1 MRFMSDRVK
10 NKSWLKARIRER
22 NTVLTIGLDT
32 DVNRL
37 PNVVDRDA
45 LAFNKAIIDATRDQ
59 CVAYKP
65 NFAFYESMGVAGWDI
80 LRETIEYIGDTH
92 LIIADAKR
100 GDIGNTSSMY
110 ARAVFDD
117 LHCDAITVNPY
128 MGRDCV
134 SPFYR
139 DEKWVI
145 ILALTSNTGSQDF
158 QKLELPGGNPLYR
171 KVMEASS
178 TWGDDGN
185 TMFVLG
191 ATHPSEVDV
200 CRKAFPRHFFLIPGI
215 GAQGGDLEAICAAG
229 LNEDGG
235 LLINASRS
243 ILYASRDADFAE
255 KAHEEARAMNAIIH
269 PYLQKAIMA

>member
-1 MRFMSDRVK
+1 MPEWNKDRA
-10 NKSWLKARIRER
+10 WLRARILER
-22 NTVLTIGLDT
+22 KTVLTIGLDT
-32 DVNRL
+32 DPTKL
-37 PNVVDRDA
+37 PAVVHQDP

-65 NFAFYESMGVAGWDI
+65 NFAFYESMGVEGWNI
-80 LRETIEYIGDTH
+80 LRKTIEYIGHDH

-100 GDIGNTSSMY
+100 GDIGNTSAMY

-117 LHCDAITVNPY
+117 LCCDAITVNPY

-139 DEKWVI
+139 DGKWVI
-145 ILALTSNTGSQDF
+145 ILALTSNAGSADF
-158 QKLELPGGNPLYR
+158 QKLNLSDGGKLYQT
-171 KVMEASS
+171 VMA
-178 TWGDDGN
+178 TTAGWGDEGN

-191 ATHPSEVDV
+191 ATHPSEVEA
-200 CRKAFPRHFFLIPGI
+200 CRKLFPHHFFLIPGI

-229 LNEDGG
+229 LNKDGG

-243 ILYASRDADFAE
+243 VLYASSDADFAE
-255 KAHEEARAMNAIIH
+255 KANQEAATLNAVMRPHLERALH
-269 PYLQKAIMA
+269 S

>member
-1 MRFMSDRVK
+1 MPYMPEIVK
-10 NKSWLKARIRER
+10 NRAWLKARILER
-22 NTVLTIGLDT
+22 KTVLTVGLDT
-32 DVNRL
+32 DIHRL
-37 PNVVDRDA
+37 PRVVHGDV
-45 LAFNKAIIDATRDQ
+45 LAFNKSIIDATRDQ

-65 NFAFYESMGVAGWDI
+65 NFAFYESMGVEGWNI
-80 LRETIEYIGDTH
+80 LSKTIEYIGHDH

-100 GDIGNTSSMY
+100 GDIGNTSAMY

-128 MGRDCV
+128 MGSDCV

-158 QKLELPGGNPLYR
+158 QKLQLPDGSPLYR
-171 KVMEASS
+171 TVMETA
-178 TWGDDGN
+178 TAWGHDGN

-191 ATHPSEVDV
+191 ATHPIEVEA
-200 CRKAFPRHFFLIPGI
+200 CRAAFPRHFFLIPGI
-215 GAQGGDLEAICAAG
+215 GAQGGDLDAICAAG

-255 KAHEEARAMNAIIH
+255 KANHEAEALNAVIRPHLLKAMFV
-269 PYLQKAIMA
+269 